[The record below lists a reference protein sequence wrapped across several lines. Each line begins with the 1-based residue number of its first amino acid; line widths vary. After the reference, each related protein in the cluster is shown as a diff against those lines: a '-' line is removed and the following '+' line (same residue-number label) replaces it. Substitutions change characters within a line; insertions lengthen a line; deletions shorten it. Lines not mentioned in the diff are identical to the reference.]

1 MRKPLEKFSI
11 AIWDC
16 LVRVGGEKNQLW
28 RKRGTTPH
36 RCSLTERCLHPL
48 PLRDGLGDLHLCLD
62 HNREPTMLPGA
73 ARTGW
78 QGSDGGCA
86 RTGGVGVRG

>member
-1 MRKPLEKFSI
+1 MRKALEKFSI
-11 AIWDC
+11 EVWDC

-28 RKRGTTPH
+28 DRRATMPNS
-36 RCSLTERCLHPL
+36 RSRTERCLHPL
-48 PLRDGLGDLHLCLD
+48 PLRDGLRDLHLCLD

-78 QGSDGGCA
+78 QGSDGGCVSP
-86 RTGGVGVRG
+86 GGFGVRG